1 VDESRSPSPGRLT
14 ADEAF
19 NEVKKQVA
27 RRNAEAQKEGRRVR
41 AAREKEK
48 WAERRKWDRL

>member
-1 VDESRSPSPGRLT
+1 VAESPSPSPRRLT
-14 ADEAF
+14 GDEAF

-27 RRNAEAQKEGRRVR
+27 RRNAEAQKEGLRLR

-48 WAERRKWDRL
+48 WAQRRKWDRL